1 MTKKKLPIGLEDFTK
16 LIKEGFYFV
25 DKTYVIKELL
35 ECRSEVN
42 LFLRPSR
49 FGKTLTLD
57 MFKCFFEIGQDKTLF
72 DGLSISKETELC
84 EKYQGKYPVIFISLK
99 DVKGNT
105 YDEMKAEICEIFSKE
120 ASRHAFLATSDK
132 LEEEEKEIYRRLVE
146 LKPDDSSFIISF
158 LYKLSG
164 FLCKHYDQKVI
175 MMIDGYDVPLA
186 KGEQNGFFEEI
197 GDLIFSIFMYGIKTN
212 HAQKFSLL
220 MGYLNIYKPD
230 YFSGTIH
237 LVPFP
242 TVDRRFRDAFGYTD
256 EEVQN
261 MLEYYNL
268 EEHFETFKE
277 WYGGYKFCG
286 KHIYCPADVN
296 DYCED
301 LLKDPQAKPKSYW
314 KNHTNVDIV
323 KTLLLKAEETYIPSE
338 LKRLINGKKQIT
350 QQQIDQFITYDEI
363 YKNMDNMWSVLFMM
377 GYLNTEG
384 ELGDWWTTLNIPNRE
399 IRETLKEFLEDVEEQ
414 VEEED

>member
-35 ECRSEVN
+35 ECRGEVN

-132 LEEEEKEIYRRLVE
+132 LWEHDKEIYRRLVE
-146 LKPDDSSFIISF
+146 LKPDDSFITSF
-158 LYKLSG
+158 LYELSD

-197 GDLIFSIFMYGIKTN
+197 GDLIFRIFMYGLKTN
-212 HAQKFSLL
+212 YAQQFSLL
-220 MGYLNIYKPD
+220 MGYLNIYKPGGL
-230 YFSGTIH
+230 SGTIN
-237 LVPFP
+237 LIPFP

-323 KTLLLKAEETYIPSE
+323 KTLLLKAEKEYYTTE
-338 LKRLINGKKQIT
+338 LKFFVKGKEKEIREM
-350 QQQIDQFITYDEI
+350 IKLHLTYNEI
-363 YKNMDNMWSVLFMM
+363 YKNIDNMWSVLFMM
-377 GYLNTEG
+377 GYLNIEG
-384 ELGDWWTTLNIPNRE
+384 ELEKWWTTLNIPNRE